1 MLLAKETVGVPTAVL
16 GVMQRGSGLLQQGI
30 AVPPVVGIEADA
42 DAGGHDEAVIGNLQR
57 LAVQAAQ

>member
-1 MLLAKETVGVPTAVL
+1 
-16 GVMQRGSGLLQQGI
+16 MQSGSGLLQQGI
-30 AVPPVVGIEADA
+30 AIPSVGGIEADA